1 MIFWWAA
8 GERIG
13 GASAATISRGEAAYY
28 FKSASTAATS
38 GWPGTNPRL
47 VRWTSSRPPI
57 SPSPCSAGY
66 LGRSRQIRS
75 ATPPSFL
82 SGKREVFLSRCAQ
95 RRASELLKLLPFR
108 RVFPLSPPIA
118 GASDELG
125 SCRRQ
130 LERVQRQGST
140 EMGQAHRRRR
150 QRDGREAHRAQRPT
164 PAALWRGQGRG

>member
-1 MIFWWAA
+1 IPVLISRVNPGEGSRATPGDSQRARGGRRGLLLNSLRKRMIFWWAA

-38 GWPGTNPRL
+38 GWPGTNPRV

-66 LGRSRQIRS
+66 VGRSRQIRSATPPSFFRS

-95 RRASELLKLLPFR
+95 QRASELLKLLLLR
-108 RVFPLSPPIA
+108 R
-118 GASDELG
+118 
-125 SCRRQ
+125 
-130 LERVQRQGST
+130 
-140 EMGQAHRRRR
+140 
-150 QRDGREAHRAQRPT
+150 
-164 PAALWRGQGRG
+164 